1 MDFELPLD
9 ILELKTTLRRFIER
23 EVEPR
28 ANEIEETDAI
38 PACIVQQ
45 SRELGLFGLSIP
57 EEYGGLG
64 LGMVGRAGALEELGR
79 THNGFTTFIGGHV
92 GIGTYGIVQFGSLEQ
107 KRRYLPKMASG
118 EWIGAFALTE
128 PDAGSDPA
136 SLRTKAIKR
145 GNAYVLNGTKRFI
158 TNGDVAHVFTVM
170 ARTNPDAP
178 SKYKGIS
185 AFLVER
191 GTPGFKV
198 GAIEKKM
205 GLRGSHTVE
214 LLFED
219 CEVPRDNLLGNEGEG
234 FINSLK
240 VLTNGRAALAARNLG
255 SCEKLLEISL
265 EYAKERIQFSAP
277 ILKQQ
282 AIRHYLAEMAMEV
295 ELLRSMVYRVA
306 WMVDTNQKVI
316 KEAAM
321 VKLFASEAYNRVAD
335 RALQIFGGSGYIK
348 GSPTERFYR
357 DARITK
363 VYEGTSEIQKN
374 IIASELE
381 KGLG

>member
-1 MDFELPLD
+1 
-9 ILELKTTLRRFIER
+9 
-23 EVEPR
+23 
-28 ANEIEETDAI
+28 
-38 PACIVQQ
+38 
-45 SRELGLFGLSIP
+45 
-57 EEYGGLG
+57 
-64 LGMVGRAGALEELGR
+64 
-79 THNGFTTFIGGHV
+79 
-92 GIGTYGIVQFGSLEQ
+92 
-107 KRRYLPKMASG
+107 MASG

-170 ARTNPDAP
+170 ARTNPDTP
-178 SKYKGIS
+178 SKSKGIS
-185 AFLVER
+185 AFLVEM

-219 CEVPRDNLLGNEGEG
+219 CEVPKDNLLGNEGEG

-265 EYAKERIQFSAP
+265 EYAKERVQFSAP